1 MTNCQKLDTDYG
13 TLSVSCRRGGYYY
26 ATRTVNNRKRQ
37 IYLGKSIPDSYTLN
51 EIARDI
57 YSPDR
62 DYWQRHTKQVPRAS
76 DKDTN
81 NSLSLKHDLERIS
94 AIARARGEDLIYG
107 ELRKI
112 IQNLG

>member
-1 MTNCQKLDTDYG
+1 MTKCQKFDTDYG
-13 TLSVSCRRGGYYY
+13 ILSISCRRGYYY
-26 ATRTVNNRKRQ
+26 AVRTVNNRKRQ

-57 YSPDR
+57 FSSDR
-62 DYWQRHTKQVPRAS
+62 EYWQRHTKQVPRAAR
-76 DKDTN
+76 KDTKN
-81 NSLSLKHDLERIS
+81 LSLKHDLERIS

-112 IQNLG
+112 IQNLRS